1 MTSLVTPDEVKAV
14 LAVGITG
21 TALQAVIDREEGW
34 LANDPHVGIGPLSGE
49 RTQSIRVIY
58 GDDSPL
64 LLQRPTASV
73 AVTDGGTLLTAE
85 QVVQTGPARIE
96 KVAELWRGPV
106 VAVKYTPN
114 DSAAV
119 KGVVIQLVALA
130 LSASPFQQESAQGHQ
145 YIRDSGGVVKL
156 RQTLARS
163 LHPHT
168 GLMSTQLRQ
177 ADNSGRLTDTS
188 NWG

>member
-96 KVAELWRGPV
+96 KGAV